1 MLMLENLATPAPKVP
16 VPEGWNPS
24 VVFDGEGGEA
34 TLPAVEGDNP
44 VDIEGFLRDA
54 GINPDEIDIV
64 GEPRISRWQVA
75 RPFPLEPAWHTAVR
89 IRWRRK
95 NAKLDL
101 PLLYALA
108 KKTKPIKSKPVAS
121 GKALVVLWSD
131 LQVGKVDHRGGTEA
145 MFMRIAETQV
155 NLINKVKEVKPE
167 RIIFCDVGDTIENFG
182 NVADLHQLA
191 TNSMSLMQQI
201 DVATSMAY
209 ETLKQLVKY
218 APVTYLSVGS
228 NHCQFRVNKQKVGSA
243 TDDWGIH
250 IGRTL
255 ARLSKEVG
263 LDITFHEPA
272 THDESLAL
280 DVFGDSFHVLGM
292 VHGHQANRPEG
303 IPDWWRKQSFGKQS
317 VTAATV
323 LVSGHFHHLRVQEL
337 GSTNRGTSRYW
348 VQAATLDNGSNWW
361 RLNSGEDSQPGL
373 VCFALEKDKDFT
385 GTVWKI

>member
-1 MLMLENLATPAPKVP
+1 MLEDLVTPAPKVS
-16 VPEGWNPS
+16 VPEGWSPS
-24 VVFDGEGGEA
+24 VVFDGDGGEA

-95 NAKLDL
+95 GITKDL
-101 PLLYALA
+101 PLLYSLA
-108 KKTKPIKSKPVAS
+108 KKTKPPVVKTVAP

-131 LQVGKVDHRGGTEA
+131 LQVGKVDHRGGVEQMIQRVEA
-145 MFMRIAETQV
+145 TQERLIA
-155 NLINKVKEVKPE
+155 LVKKTKPE

-191 TNSMSLMQQI
+191 TNDLSLMEQV
-201 DVATSMAY
+201 DLATSLAW
-209 ETLKQLVKY
+209 ETLKQLCKY
-218 APVTYLSVGS
+218 APITYLSVGS
-228 NHCQFRVNKQKVGSA
+228 NHCQFRVNKQKVGKA
-243 TDDWGIH
+243 TDDWAIH

-255 ARLSKEVG
+255 ARLSHEVG

-272 THDESLAL
+272 KNDESLAL
-280 DVFGDSFHVLGM
+280 DVFGDSYHVLGM

-303 IPDWWRKQSFGKQS
+303 IPDWWRKQSFGQQS

-337 GSTNRGTSRYW
+337 GSTNRGTSRFW
-348 VQAATLDNGSNWW
+348 VQAATLDNGSNYY
-361 RLNSGEDSQPGL
+361 RLTSGEDSQPGL
-373 VCFALEKDKDFT
+373 VCFALERGTDFT
-385 GTVWKI
+385 GTVFKL

>member
-1 MLMLENLATPAPKVP
+1 MLEDLVTPAPKVS
-16 VPEGWNPS
+16 VPEGWSPS
-24 VVFDGEGGEA
+24 VVFDGDGGEA

-54 GINPDEIDIV
+54 GINPDEIDII

-95 NAKLDL
+95 GITKNL
-101 PLLYALA
+101 PLLYSLA
-108 KKTKPIKSKPVAS
+108 KKTKPPTVKPVAT

-131 LQVGKVDHRGGTEA
+131 LQVGKVDHRGGVEQ
-145 MFMRIAETQV
+145 MIQRVAETQIK
-155 NLINKVKEVKPE
+155 LINLVKQTKPE

-191 TNSMSLMQQI
+191 TNDLSLMEQV
-201 DVATSMAY
+201 DLATSLAW
-209 ETLKQLVKY
+209 ETLKQLCKF
-218 APVTYLSVGS
+218 APITYLSVGS
-228 NHCQFRVNKQKVGSA
+228 NHCQFRVNKQKVGKA
-243 TDDWGIH
+243 TDDWAIH

-255 ARLSKEVG
+255 ARLSHEVG

-272 THDESLAL
+272 KHDESLAL
-280 DVFGDSFHVLGM
+280 DVFNDGYHVLGM

-317 VTAATV
+317 VTSATV

-337 GSTNRGTSRYW
+337 GSTIRGTSRFW
-348 VQAATLDNGSNWW
+348 IQAATLDNGSNYY

-373 VCFALEKDKDFT
+373 VCFALERDTDFT
-385 GTVWKI
+385 GTVFKL

>member
-1 MLMLENLATPAPKVP
+1 MLENLVTPAPKIVA
-16 VPEGWNPS
+16 PEGWSPS
-24 VVFDGEGGEA
+24 VVFDGDGGEA
-34 TLPAVEGDNP
+34 TLPAIEGDAP
-44 VDIEGFLRDA
+44 ADIDAFLREA
-54 GINPDEIDIV
+54 GIDPDQVEIV
-64 GEPRISRWQVA
+64 GEPKISRWQVA
-75 RPFPLEPAWHTAVR
+75 RPFPLEPAWHTAVKV
-89 IRWRRK
+89 RWRRK
-95 NAKLDL
+95 NSAVDL
-101 PLLYALA
+101 PLLYSLA
-108 KKTKPIKSKPVAS
+108 KKTKPPVAKTVEQ

-131 LQVGKVDHRGGTEA
+131 LQVGKVDHRGGIDVMLA
-145 MFMRIAETQV
+145 RVAETQSK
-155 NLINKVKEVKPE
+155 LIKLVKQTKPE

-191 TNSMSLMQQI
+191 TNDLSLMQQV
-201 DVATSMAY
+201 DLATSLAW
-209 ETLKQLVKY
+209 ETLKMLSKY
-218 APVTYLSVGS
+218 SAITYLSVGS

-272 THDESLAL
+272 KHDESLAY
-280 DVFGDSFHVLGM
+280 DVFDDGFHVLGV

-337 GSTNRGTSRYW
+337 GSTNRGTSRFW
-348 VQAATLDNGSNWW
+348 IQAATLDNGSNWW

-373 VCFALEKDKDFT
+373 VCFVLERDTDFT
-385 GTVWKI
+385 GTVHKL

>member
-1 MLMLENLATPAPKVP
+1 MLEDLVTPAPKVS
-16 VPEGWNPS
+16 VPDGWSPS
-24 VVFDGEGGEA
+24 VVFDGDGGEA

-95 NAKLDL
+95 GITKDL
-101 PLLYALA
+101 PLLYSLA
-108 KKTKPIKSKPVAS
+108 KKTKPPIVKQVSL

-131 LQVGKVDHRGGTEA
+131 LQVGKVDHRGGVEQMIQRVT
-145 MFMRIAETQV
+145 ETQTK
-155 NLINKVKEVKPE
+155 LINLVKSTKPE

-191 TNSMSLMQQI
+191 TNDLSLMEQV
-201 DVATSMAY
+201 DLATSMAWD
-209 ETLKQLVKY
+209 TLKQLCKY
-218 APVTYLSVGS
+218 SPITYLSVGS
-228 NHCQFRVNKQKVGSA
+228 NHCQFRVNKQKVGKA

-250 IGRTL
+250 VGRTL
-255 ARLSKEVG
+255 ARLSHEVG

-272 THDESLAL
+272 KNDESLAL
-280 DVFGDSFHVLGM
+280 DVFNDGYHVLGM

-303 IPDWWRKQSFGKQS
+303 IPDWWRKQSFGQQS

-337 GSTNRGTSRYW
+337 GSTNRGTSRFW
-348 VQAATLDNGSNWW
+348 VQASTLDNGSNYY
-361 RLNSGEDSQPGL
+361 RLTSGEDSQPGL
-373 VCFALEKDKDFT
+373 VCFALERDTDFT
-385 GTVWKI
+385 GTVFKL

>member
-1 MLMLENLATPAPKVP
+1 MLENLATPAPKVP

-34 TLPAVEGDNP
+34 TLPAVEGDNS

-75 RPFPLEPAWHTAVR
+75 RPFPLDPMWMTAVR

-108 KKTKPIKSKPVAS
+108 KKTKVSAPKPIAT

-155 NLINKVKEVKPE
+155 RLINKVKETKPE

-191 TNSMSLMQQI
+191 TNSMSLMQQV
-201 DVATSMAY
+201 DVATAMAW

-228 NHCQFRVNKQKVGSA
+228 NHCQFRVNKQKIGTA

-280 DVFGDSFHVLGM
+280 DIWGDGFHVLGM

-317 VTAATV
+317 VTASTV

-337 GSTNRGTSRYW
+337 GSTNRGTSRFW

-373 VCFALEKDKDFT
+373 VCFTLEKDKDFT

>member
-1 MLMLENLATPAPKVP
+1 MLENLVTPAPKVVAP
-16 VPEGWNPS
+16 DGWNAS
-24 VVFDGEGGEA
+24 VVFDGDGGEA
-34 TLPAVEGDNP
+34 TLPP
-44 VDIEGFLRDA
+44 VADGESADIEGFLRDA
-54 GINPDEIDIV
+54 GIDPDQIEIV

-75 RPFPLEPAWHTAVR
+75 RPFPLEPAWHTAVKV
-89 IRWRRK
+89 RWR
-95 NAKLDL
+95 AKKSGINL

-108 KKTKPIKSKPVAS
+108 KKTKPPTVKPVAQ
-121 GKALVVLWSD
+121 GKALVILWSD
-131 LQVGKVDHRGGTEA
+131 LQIGKVDHRGG
-145 MFMRIAETQV
+145 IETMLHRVSQTQAK
-155 NLINKVKEVKPE
+155 LLKLVKRTKPE

-191 TNSMSLMQQI
+191 TNDLSLMEQV
-201 DVATSMAY
+201 DLATSLAWDA
-209 ETLKQLVKY
+209 LKSLSKY
-218 APVTYLSVGS
+218 APITYLSVGS

-272 THDESLAL
+272 KHDESLAL
-280 DVFGDSFHVLGM
+280 DVFDDGFHVLGM

-303 IPDWWRKQSFGKQS
+303 IPDWWRKQAFGKQS

-337 GSTNRGTSRYW
+337 GSTSRGTSRFW

-361 RLNSGEDSQPGL
+361 RLNSGEDSVPGL
-373 VCFALEKDKDFT
+373 VCFELHKGADFT

>member
-1 MLMLENLATPAPKVP
+1 MLEDLVTPAPKVS

-24 VVFDGEGGEA
+24 VVFDGDGGEA

-95 NAKLDL
+95 GITKDL
-101 PLLYALA
+101 PLLYSLA
-108 KKTKPIKSKPVAS
+108 KKTKPPIVKQVSS
-121 GKALVVLWSD
+121 GKALVILWSD
-131 LQVGKVDHRGGTEA
+131 LQVGKVDHRGGVEQMIQRVT
-145 MFMRIAETQV
+145 ETQTK
-155 NLINKVKEVKPE
+155 LINLVKSTKPE

-191 TNSMSLMQQI
+191 TNDLSLMEQV
-201 DVATSMAY
+201 DLATSLAW
-209 ETLKQLVKY
+209 ETLKQLCKY
-218 APVTYLSVGS
+218 APITYLSVGS
-228 NHCQFRVNKQKVGSA
+228 NHCQFRVNKQKVGKA
-243 TDDWGIH
+243 TDDWAIH

-255 ARLSKEVG
+255 ARLSHEVG

-272 THDESLAL
+272 KNDESLAL
-280 DVFGDSFHVLGM
+280 DVFNDGYHVLGM

-303 IPDWWRKQSFGKQS
+303 IPDWWRKQSFGQQS

-337 GSTNRGTSRYW
+337 GSTNRGTSRFW
-348 VQAATLDNGSNWW
+348 VQAATLDNGSNYY
-361 RLNSGEDSQPGL
+361 RLTSGEDSQPGL
-373 VCFALEKDKDFT
+373 VCFSLERGTDFT
-385 GTVWKI
+385 GTVFKL

>member
-1 MLMLENLATPAPKVP
+1 MLEDLVTPAPKIVA
-16 VPEGWNPS
+16 PEGWSPS
-24 VVFDGEGGEA
+24 VVFDGDGGEA
-34 TLPAVEGDNP
+34 VLPPVADGEA
-44 VDIEGFLRDA
+44 VDIDGFLREA
-54 GINPDEIDIV
+54 GINPSEIEIV

-89 IRWRRK
+89 VRWRVK
-95 NAKLDL
+95 KSKQDL
-101 PLLYALA
+101 PLLYSLA
-108 KKTKPIKSKPVAS
+108 KKTKPVTPKPVPA

-131 LQVGKVDHRGGTEA
+131 LQVGKVDHRGGIEA
-145 MFMRIAETQV
+145 MIARVNETQAK
-155 NLINKVKEVKPE
+155 LLKLVKQTKPE

-191 TNSMSLMQQI
+191 TNDLSLMEQV
-201 DVATSMAY
+201 DLATSLAWD
-209 ETLKQLVKY
+209 TLKQLCKY
-218 APVTYLSVGS
+218 SPITYLSVGS

-272 THDESLAL
+272 KHDESLAY
-280 DVFGDSFHVLGM
+280 DVFGDQYHILGM

-317 VTAATV
+317 VTASTV
-323 LVSGHFHHLRVQEL
+323 LVTGHFHHLRVQEL
-337 GSTNRGTSRYW
+337 GSTQRGTSRFW

-361 RLNSGEDSQPGL
+361 RLNSGEDSTPGL
-373 VCFALEKDKDFT
+373 VTFMLERNTDFT
-385 GTVWKI
+385 GTVFKL

>member
-1 MLMLENLATPAPKVP
+1 MLENLATPAPKVS

-24 VVFDGEGGEA
+24 VVFDGDGGEA

-75 RPFPLEPAWHTAVR
+75 RPFPLDPMWMTAVR

-108 KKTKPIKSKPVAS
+108 RKTKVLPPKPVAS

-155 NLINKVKEVKPE
+155 KLINKVKETKPE

-191 TNSMSLMQQI
+191 TNSMSLMQQV
-201 DVATSMAY
+201 DVATSMAW
-209 ETLKQLVKY
+209 ETLKELVKH
-218 APVTYLSVGS
+218 APVIYLSVGS

-280 DVFGDSFHVLGM
+280 DIFGDSYHVLGM

-337 GSTNRGTSRYW
+337 GSTNRGTSRFW

-373 VCFALEKDKDFT
+373 VCFALEKEKDFT
-385 GTVWKI
+385 GTVWKL

>member
-1 MLMLENLATPAPKVP
+1 MLEDLVTPAPKVQA
-16 VPEGWNPS
+16 PEGWNAS
-24 VVFDGEGGEA
+24 IVFDGDGGEA

-44 VDIEGFLRDA
+44 VDIDAFLKEA
-54 GINPDEIDIV
+54 GIDPEQIEIV

-95 NAKLDL
+95 GLAQNL
-101 PLLYALA
+101 PLLYSLA
-108 KKTKPIKSKPVAS
+108 KKTKPPVVKTVAP

-131 LQVGKVDHRGGTEA
+131 LQVGKVDHRGGVDA
-145 MFMRIAETQV
+145 LIQRVSETQAK
-155 NLINKVKEVKPE
+155 LLQLVKKTKPE

-182 NVADLHQLA
+182 NVADLHQLQS
-191 TNSMSLMQQI
+191 NDLSLMEQV
-201 DVATSMAY
+201 DLATSLAWD
-209 ETLKQLVKY
+209 TLKQLCKH
-218 APVTYLSVGS
+218 APITYLSVGS
-228 NHCQFRVNKQKVGSA
+228 NHCQFRVNKQRVGKA
-243 TDDWGIH
+243 TDDWGLH

-272 THDESLAL
+272 KHDESLAY
-280 DVFGDSFHVLGM
+280 DVFGDGFHVLGM
-292 VHGHQANRPEG
+292 VHGHQANRPEM

-317 VTAATV
+317 VTASTV

-337 GSTNRGTSRYW
+337 GSTQRGTSRFW

-361 RLNSGEDSQPGL
+361 RLNSGEDSTPGL
-373 VCFALEKDKDFT
+373 VTFVLERDTDYT
-385 GTVWKI
+385 GTVFKL